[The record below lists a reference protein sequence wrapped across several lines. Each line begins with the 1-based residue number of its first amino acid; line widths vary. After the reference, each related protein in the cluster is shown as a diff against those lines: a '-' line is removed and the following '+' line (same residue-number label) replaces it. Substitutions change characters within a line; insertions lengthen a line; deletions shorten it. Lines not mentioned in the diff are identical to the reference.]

1 MLIGKLIYLI
11 VTRPD
16 MSLVVSHI
24 SNFMYSPRTPHL
36 DVVNKILRYL
46 KGTPGKKIWMK
57 KMTLMLYVIIPTQ
70 IGLPIR
76 IWMKK
81 ITLRLELVAELSWIW
96 RHESMSI

>member
-24 SNFMYSPRTPHL
+24 SNFMYSPRTPYL

-57 KMTLMLYVIIPTQ
+57 KNDINAICNYSDADWAPDKNLDEKNNTKVRARGRALVD
-70 IGLPIR
+70 
-76 IWMKK
+76 
-81 ITLRLELVAELSWIW
+81 LET
-96 RHESMSI
+96 